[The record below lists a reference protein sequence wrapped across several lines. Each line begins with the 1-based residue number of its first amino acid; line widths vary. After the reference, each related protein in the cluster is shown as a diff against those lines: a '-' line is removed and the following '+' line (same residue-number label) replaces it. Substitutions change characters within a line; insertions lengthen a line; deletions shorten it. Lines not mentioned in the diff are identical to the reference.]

1 LRAEGFSC
9 SLDIIKLQFWIKKDK
24 KKHIQ
29 LYFFSSGFG
38 HQNPGSG
45 LDLAPDSLLMLDPQ
59 LCFL

>member
-1 LRAEGFSC
+1 
-9 SLDIIKLQFWIKKDK
+9 LQFWIKKDK